1 MSSRHRLLSLL
12 VENHPGVL
20 NKVSSMIRR
29 RGMNITSLTVGETD
43 DETVSRMT
51 IAIDVGRAQADQAV
65 KQLYK
70 LIEVIKISDISE
82 DPIVDRELV
91 LAKVTCTRGDRSEL
105 LQIVDIFKAKIADV
119 SVDTIVLE
127 MSGPEDQVE
136 TFLELVRPF
145 GLKEVAR
152 SGTVAMARG
161 REGLRLGAKHR
172 GVGQRPV
179 SQQEALAH
187 AEEERRHAGVLV
199 GD

>member
-29 RGMNITSLTVGETD
+29 RGMNITSLSVGETD
-43 DETVSRMT
+43 DESVSRMT
-51 IAIDVGRAQADQAV
+51 IAVDVGRAQADQAV

-70 LIEVIKISDISE
+70 LIEVIKVADITE

-91 LAKVTCTRGDRSEL
+91 LAKVAAQRGDRSEL

-119 SVDTIVLE
+119 SPDAMVLE

-136 TFLELVRPF
+136 TFLELIRPF
-145 GLKEVAR
+145 GIKEVAR
-152 SGTVAMARG
+152 SGTVAMAKG
-161 REGLRLGAKHR
+161 RDLRVSVRH
-172 GVGQRPV
+172 QRRTLT
-179 SQQEALAH
+179 QQDLDAAD
-187 AEEERRHAGVLV
+187 AQRRSVGVLV

>member
-29 RGMNITSLTVGETD
+29 RGMNITSLSVGETD
-43 DETVSRMT
+43 DDTVSRMT
-51 IAIDVGRAQADQAV
+51 IAVDVGRAQADQAV

-70 LIEVIKISDISE
+70 LIEVIKVADITE

-91 LAKVTCTRGDRSEL
+91 LAKVAAQRGDRSEL

-119 SVDTIVLE
+119 SPEAMVLE
-127 MSGPEDQVE
+127 MSGPEDEVE
-136 TFLELVRPF
+136 TFLELIRPF
-145 GLKEVAR
+145 GIKEVAR
-152 SGTVAMARG
+152 SGTVAMAKG
-161 REGLRLGAKHR
+161 RDLRIGTR
-172 GVGQRPV
+172 QQQRRTQPDL
-179 SQQEALAH
+179 EAAD
-187 AEEERRHAGVLV
+187 EQRRSVGVLV

>member
-29 RGMNITSLTVGETD
+29 RGMNITSLSVGETD

-51 IAIDVGRAQADQAV
+51 IAVDVGRAQADQAV

-70 LIEVIKISDISE
+70 LIEVIKVADITE

-91 LAKVTCTRGDRSEL
+91 LAKVAAQRGDRSEL
-105 LQIVDIFKAKIADV
+105 LQIVDIFRAKIADV
-119 SVDTIVLE
+119 SPEAMVLE
-127 MSGPEDQVE
+127 MSGPEDEVE
-136 TFLELVRPF
+136 TFLELIRPF
-145 GLKEVAR
+145 GIKEVAR
-152 SGTVAMARG
+152 SGTVAMAKG
-161 REGLRLGAKHR
+161 RDLRIGTKQ
-172 GVGQRPV
+172 QRRTQPDL
-179 SQQEALAH
+179 EAAD
-187 AEEERRHAGVLV
+187 EQRRSVGVLV

>member
-29 RGMNITSLTVGETD
+29 RGMNITSLSVGETD
-43 DETVSRMT
+43 DDSVSRMT
-51 IAIDVGRAQADQAV
+51 IAVDVGRAQADQAV

-70 LIEVIKISDISE
+70 LIEVIKVADITE

-91 LAKVTCTRGDRSEL
+91 LAKVAAQRGDRSEL

-119 SVDTIVLE
+119 SPDAMVLE

-136 TFLELVRPF
+136 TFLELIRPF
-145 GLKEVAR
+145 GIKEVAR
-152 SGTVAMARG
+152 SGTVAMAKG
-161 REGLRLGAKHR
+161 RDLRVSVRH
-172 GVGQRPV
+172 QRRALT
-179 SQQEALAH
+179 QQDLDEADAQ
-187 AEEERRHAGVLV
+187 RRSVGVLV

>member
-1 MSSRHRLLSLL
+1 VSSRHRLLSLL

-43 DETVSRMT
+43 DDSVSRMT
-51 IAIDVGRAQADQAV
+51 IAVDVGRAQADQAV

-70 LIEVIKISDISE
+70 LIEVVKISDITE

-91 LAKVTCTRGDRSEL
+91 LVKVAASRGDRSEL
-105 LQIVDIFKAKIADV
+105 LQIVDIFKGKIADV
-119 SVDTIVLE
+119 GVESMVLE
-127 MSGPEDQVE
+127 MSGSEDQVD

-145 GLKEVAR
+145 GIREVAR

-161 REGLRLGAKHR
+161 RDGLRLSSKHQAR
-172 GVGQRPV
+172 SAAAQPDL
-179 SQQEALAH
+179 EA
-187 AEEERRHAGVLV
+187 AERKRRSAGVLV

>member
-29 RGMNITSLTVGETD
+29 RGMNITSLSVGETD

-51 IAIDVGRAQADQAV
+51 IAVDVGRAQADQAV

-70 LIEVIKISDISE
+70 LIEVIKVADITE

-91 LAKVTCTRGDRSEL
+91 LAKVAAQRGDRSEL

-119 SVDTIVLE
+119 SPDAMVLE
-127 MSGPEDQVE
+127 MSGPEDEVE
-136 TFLELVRPF
+136 TFLELIRPF
-145 GLKEVAR
+145 GIKEVAR
-152 SGTVAMARG
+152 SGTVAMAKG
-161 REGLRLGAKHR
+161 RDLRIGAR
-172 GVGQRPV
+172 QQQRRTQPDL
-179 SQQEALAH
+179 EAAD
-187 AEEERRHAGVLV
+187 EQRRSVGVLV

>member
-1 MSSRHRLLSLL
+1 VSSRHRLLSLL

-43 DETVSRMT
+43 DDSVSRMT
-51 IAIDVGRAQADQAV
+51 IAVDVGRATADQAV

-70 LIEVIKISDISE
+70 LIEVVKISDITE

-91 LAKVTCTRGDRSEL
+91 LVKVAASRGDRSEL
-105 LQIVDIFKAKIADV
+105 LQIVDIFKGKIADV
-119 SVDTIVLE
+119 GVESMVLE
-127 MSGPEDQVE
+127 MSGSEDQVD

-145 GLKEVAR
+145 GIREVAR

-161 REGLRLGAKHR
+161 RDGLRLSSKHQAR
-172 GVGQRPV
+172 SAAAQPDL
-179 SQQEALAH
+179 EA
-187 AEEERRHAGVLV
+187 AERKRRSAGVLV

>member
-29 RGMNITSLTVGETD
+29 RGMNITSLSVGETD
-43 DETVSRMT
+43 DESVSRMT
-51 IAIDVGRAQADQAV
+51 IAVDVGRAQADQAV

-70 LIEVIKISDISE
+70 LIEVIKVADITE

-91 LAKVTCTRGDRSEL
+91 LAKVAAQRGDRSEL

-119 SVDTIVLE
+119 SPDAMVLE

-136 TFLELVRPF
+136 TFLELIRPF
-145 GLKEVAR
+145 GIKEVAR
-152 SGTVAMARG
+152 SGTVAMAKG
-161 REGLRLGAKHR
+161 RDLRVSVRH
-172 GVGQRPV
+172 QRRAMT
-179 SQQEALAH
+179 QQDLDAADEQ
-187 AEEERRHAGVLV
+187 RRSVGVLV

>member
-29 RGMNITSLTVGETD
+29 RGMNITSLSVGETD
-43 DETVSRMT
+43 DESVSRMT
-51 IAIDVGRAQADQAV
+51 VAVDVGRAQADQAV

-70 LIEVIKISDISE
+70 LIEVIKVADITE

-91 LAKVTCTRGDRSEL
+91 LAKVAAQRGDRSEL

-119 SVDTIVLE
+119 SPEAMVLE
-127 MSGPEDQVE
+127 MSGPEDEVE
-136 TFLELVRPF
+136 TFLELIRPF
-145 GLKEVAR
+145 GIKEVAR
-152 SGTVAMARG
+152 SGTVAMAKG
-161 REGLRLGAKHR
+161 RDLRIGAR
-172 GVGQRPV
+172 QQQRRT
-179 SQQEALAH
+179 QADLEAAD
-187 AEEERRHAGVLV
+187 EQRRSVGVLV

>member
-29 RGMNITSLTVGETD
+29 RGMNITSLSVGETD

-51 IAIDVGRAQADQAV
+51 VAVDVGRAQADQAV

-70 LIEVIKISDISE
+70 LIEVIKVADITE

-91 LAKVTCTRGDRSEL
+91 LAKVAAQRGDRSEL

-119 SVDTIVLE
+119 SPEAMVLE
-127 MSGPEDQVE
+127 MSGPEDEVE
-136 TFLELVRPF
+136 TFLELIRPF
-145 GLKEVAR
+145 GIKEVAR
-152 SGTVAMARG
+152 SGTVAMAKG
-161 REGLRLGAKHR
+161 RDLRVGSKHQ
-172 GVGQRPV
+172 QRRTQPDL
-179 SQQEALAH
+179 EAAD
-187 AEEERRHAGVLV
+187 EQRRSVGVLV

>member
-29 RGMNITSLTVGETD
+29 RGMNITSLSVGETD
-43 DETVSRMT
+43 EETVSRMT
-51 IAIDVGRAQADQAV
+51 IAVDVGRAQADQAV

-70 LIEVIKISDISE
+70 LIEVIKVADITE

-91 LAKVTCTRGDRSEL
+91 LAKVAAQRGDRSEL
-105 LQIVDIFKAKIADV
+105 LQIVEIFKAKIADV
-119 SVDTIVLE
+119 SPEAMVLE
-127 MSGPEDQVE
+127 MSGPEDEVE

-145 GLKEVAR
+145 GIKEVAR
-152 SGTVAMARG
+152 SGTVAMAKG
-161 REGLRLGAKHR
+161 RDLRIGTR
-172 GVGQRPV
+172 PQRRT
-179 SQQEALAH
+179 QADLEAAD
-187 AEEERRHAGVLV
+187 EQRRSVGVLV

>member
-29 RGMNITSLTVGETD
+29 RGMNITSLSVGETD

-51 IAIDVGRAQADQAV
+51 IAVDVGRAQADQAV

-70 LIEVIKISDISE
+70 LIEVIKVADITE

-91 LAKVTCTRGDRSEL
+91 LAKVTAQRGDRSEL

-119 SVDTIVLE
+119 SPEAMVLE
-127 MSGPEDQVE
+127 MSGPEDEVE
-136 TFLELVRPF
+136 TFLELIRPF
-145 GLKEVAR
+145 GIKEVAR
-152 SGTVAMARG
+152 SGTVAMAKG
-161 REGLRLGAKHR
+161 RDLRIGTR
-172 GVGQRPV
+172 QQQRRTQPDL
-179 SQQEALAH
+179 EAAD
-187 AEEERRHAGVLV
+187 EQRRSVGVLV

>member
-29 RGMNITSLTVGETD
+29 RGMNITSLSVGETD

-51 IAIDVGRAQADQAV
+51 VAVDVGRAQADQAV

-70 LIEVIKISDISE
+70 LIEVIKVADITE

-91 LAKVTCTRGDRSEL
+91 LAKVAAQRGDRSEL

-119 SVDTIVLE
+119 SPEAMVLE
-127 MSGPEDQVE
+127 MSGPEDEVE
-136 TFLELVRPF
+136 TFLELIRPF
-145 GLKEVAR
+145 GIKEVAR
-152 SGTVAMARG
+152 SGTVAMAKG
-161 REGLRLGAKHR
+161 RDLRIGAR
-172 GVGQRPV
+172 QQQRR
-179 SQQEALAH
+179 SQADLEAAD
-187 AEEERRHAGVLV
+187 EQRRSVGVLV

>member
-43 DETVSRMT
+43 DPTVSRMT

-82 DPIVDRELV
+82 DPLVDRELV
-91 LAKVTCTRGDRSEL
+91 LAKVAASRGDRSEI

-119 SVDTIVLE
+119 GADSMIIE
-127 MSGPEDQVE
+127 MSGPEDQVD

-145 GLKEVAR
+145 GIKEIAR
-152 SGTVAMARG
+152 SGTVAMIKG
-161 REGLRLGAKHR
+161 REGLRLGAKHQVAR
-172 GVGQRPV
+172 IAT
-179 SQQEALAH
+179 QQPDLEAADLK
-187 AEEERRHAGVLV
+187 RRSAGVLV

>member
-20 NKVSSMIRR
+20 NKVASMIRR

-43 DETVSRMT
+43 DDSVSRMT
-51 IAIDVGRAQADQAV
+51 IAVDVGRAQADQAV

-70 LIEVIKISDISE
+70 LIEVVKISDITE

-91 LAKVTCTRGDRSEL
+91 LVKVAASRGDRSEL
-105 LQIVDIFKAKIADV
+105 LQIVDIFKGKIADV
-119 SVDTIVLE
+119 GTESMVLE
-127 MSGPEDQVE
+127 MSGSEDQVD

-145 GLKEVAR
+145 GIREVAR

-161 REGLRLGAKHR
+161 RDGLRLSVRHQSRSTAT
-172 GVGQRPV
+172 QPDL
-179 SQQEALAH
+179 EAADRK
-187 AEEERRHAGVLV
+187 RRAAGVLV